1 MQFHQAIIQ
10 AATVANDSTQSSA
23 GFDQITLILTATA
36 VILAALG
43 AIFAIASVVL
53 GAFAI
58 FGYNDFKRMMTEQ
71 NEKLMREFFARYP
84 TPQQLRDELFNKAT
98 SGPSAPNPV
107 PQIPPQEVES
117 PQGGGAE
124 SFGQPYP
131 GS

>member
-1 MQFHQAIIQ
+1 MFDPNQAVIQ
-10 AATVANDSTQSSA
+10 AAHDAAQANA
-23 GFDQITLILTATA
+23 GYDQITVILTATA

-43 AIFAIASVVL
+43 ALFAIASVVL

-71 NEKLMREFFARYP
+71 NERLMREFFARYP
-84 TPQQLRDELFNKAT
+84 TPQQLKDELFNKAT
-98 SGPSAPNPV
+98 AGPSAPNPI

-117 PQGGGAE
+117 PQDGSAE
-124 SFGQPYP
+124 SFGRPYP